1 MPFKHRLNFNK
12 YKVITMK
19 TFSVNLD
26 SERSWVRLDAFIP
39 DLPEKRDA
47 LLIIPGGGYWCVC
60 TDREGYAIA
69 EAFMPEGFSCFVL
82 NYSVREQG
90 KYPAPLE
97 DASLA
102 MQYIREHADELRI
115 RADRVFAVGFSA
127 GGHLCGML
135 GTMWHE
141 VTNVPYGIN
150 KPTGVMLCYPVLTG
164 KKGHAHDG
172 SFAILC
178 GKEIEELTDEDR
190 ALYSLENHVD
200 NRTSPA
206 FLMHTSDDNCVPVE
220 SSIYMANALAQNKIP
235 FEMHIYP
242 HGPHG
247 IALANEITSKGSENK
262 AIARWVSD
270 AAAWSRTIES
280 SKLD

>member
-1 MPFKHRLNFNK
+1 
-12 YKVITMK
+12 MK
-19 TFSVNLD
+19 TFSVNLNP
-26 SERSWVRLDAFIP
+26 ERPWVKLESFIP

-47 LLIIPGGGYWCVC
+47 LLIIPGGGYRLVC
-60 TDREGYAIA
+60 GDREGSAIA

-82 NYSVREQG
+82 TYSIKEHG

-102 MQYIREHADELRI
+102 MQYIRENAEELRI
-115 RADRVFAVGFSA
+115 NADRVFAVGFSA

-141 VTNVPYGIN
+141 AKNVPYGIN
-150 KPTGVMLCYPVLTG
+150 KPMGVMLCYAVLTG
-164 KKGHAHDG
+164 KKGHAHDD

-178 GKEIEELTDEDR
+178 GKEASEMTEDER
-190 ALYSLENHVD
+190 AMYSLENHVD
-200 NRTSPA
+200 ERTSPA
-206 FLMHTSDDNCVPVE
+206 FLMHTSDDDCVPVE
-220 SSIYMANALAQNKIP
+220 SSIYMANALSQHKIP

-247 IALANEITSKGSENK
+247 IALANEITSKGAENK

-280 SKLD
+280 SSVVPR